1 MNAHARAYLALIAAA
16 LFWAGNYVFGKV
28 AVAGMSPFSIV
39 FLRWTIAL
47 VPLVAI
53 AKVVEHPDWMA
64 VLHHWRFLLMQGLL
78 GLFAYNFLL
87 YAALRTSSAFAA
99 SLINAANPAL
109 IALTALIVLHERVG
123 WRGGVGIALALLGVL
138 VVLTHGDLAH
148 LLTTPFSAADLLMLG
163 VIVVWTAYTIA
174 ARKGPRLP
182 PITQV
187 AIQTALIVAGLT
199 FVAPFAG
206 VALPDS
212 TPRMVVAGVHRDL
225 PLLWLLRAVEP
236 RSQRRLLRPR
246 WCLPQPHHS
255 VHGPRGPR
263 HRHTDHHRTNRR
275 RPHHHR
281 RRPPHHTPRT
291 LTPRRGQGKH
301 VRHVVNHKNRIHK
314 RSSRPFPPA
323 YGEGRGRPSSGNGFV
338 VRLVGCVSCVCV
350 MP

>member
-212 TPRMVVAGVHRDL
+212 TPAWWSLAFIAIFPSCGSYVLWNRALSVVSSGRAGVFLNLITLFTALGALATGTPITIAQIAGGLIIIGGVLLTTLPVRSHRGADK
-225 PLLWLLRAVEP
+225 AN
-236 RSQRRLLRPR
+236 
-246 WCLPQPHHS
+246 
-255 VHGPRGPR
+255 
-263 HRHTDHHRTNRR
+263 T
-275 RPHHHR
+275 
-281 RRPPHHTPRT
+281 
-291 LTPRRGQGKH
+291 
-301 VRHVVNHKNRIHK
+301 
-314 RSSRPFPPA
+314 
-323 YGEGRGRPSSGNGFV
+323 SGT
-338 VRLVGCVSCVCV
+338 S
-350 MP
+350 